1 MSKIGDKIGKT
12 IIKNIKR
19 FGLRPD
25 DITDMITEFGI
36 DQIIAEVLET
46 SKKGKNENPVL
57 IGYYD
62 NDEFKF
68 RVVGLSVDHNMDNEE
83 IQKVAGTYPIQFFG
97 TEKKTF
103 TITEL
108 INELITIAF
117 NSDKKEK

>member
-1 MSKIGDKIGKT
+1 
-12 IIKNIKR
+12 
-19 FGLRPD
+19 
-25 DITDMITEFGI
+25 MITEFGI
-36 DQIIAEVLET
+36 DQLIAEQLET
-46 SKKGKNENPVL
+46 AKKGNNENPVL

-68 RVVGLSVDHNMDNEE
+68 RVVGLSTERNLNNEE

-108 INELITIAF
+108 INQLITIAF
-117 NSDKKEK
+117 NSDKKDK